1 MSLMTAIPPDYD
13 SDPER
18 WRSWKSPRDAHD
30 MLSAELHGPVLDIGC
45 GEGRLASL
53 LDARTPW
60 IGVDSSPTQLQ
71 SNPYRPVVLADMRS
85 LPFRDGS
92 FAEVAHLWCLYHVD
106 DPVVAIGE
114 AARVLRPGGRYYAST
129 AARDSDPEI
138 VPEGYP
144 ASSFDAEEAAAIVES
159 VLDRAEQNRWDG
171 KFFPLETR
179 DEVRAYCRHNHI
191 PADRAEETELPL
203 WLTKR
208 GVLVRATRS

>member
-30 MLSAELHGPVLDIGC
+30 MLSAELRGPVLDIGC

-92 FAEVAHLWCLYHVD
+92 FAEVKFGGEPIRDIALLTWC
-106 DPVVAIGE
+106 AE
-114 AARVLRPGGRYYAST
+114 VLAKVTG
-129 AARDSDPEI
+129 
-138 VPEGYP
+138 VP
-144 ASSFDAEEAAAIVES
+144 
-159 VLDRAEQNRWDG
+159 
-171 KFFPLETR
+171 
-179 DEVRAYCRHNHI
+179 
-191 PADRAEETELPL
+191 
-203 WLTKR
+203 
-208 GVLVRATRS
+208 ATV